1 MKLNWGER
9 LAVNNPTRILQ
20 QYLELGWLK
29 GMMPLTPG
37 GTILEI
43 GCGRGVGAKL
53 IDRTFQPAGLHIQD
67 LDMDM
72 ISKARKRLD
81 ASKSRQIARSLSL
94 SVSDADHLPFRAES
108 FDAVFGF
115 GVLHHV
121 PDWQGALS
129 EVTRV
134 LKPGGVYYV
143 EELYPSLY
151 QNLVTKHI
159 LLHPEK
165 NRFRSNDLRKAFDD
179 AHIPLKEAFELEKLG
194 VLGVA
199 VKDGGRRL
207 KTGRQ
212 MMGRDR
218 GRVH

>member
-1 MKLNWGER
+1 MKLNWGEK
-9 LAVNNPTRILQ
+9 LAVNNPIRILQ
-20 QYLELGWLK
+20 QYLEMGWLK
-29 GMMPLTPG
+29 QMMPLAPG

-67 LDMDM
+67 LDLDM
-72 ISKARKRLD
+72 IIKARKRLD
-81 ASKSRQIARSLSL
+81 ASKNKRIARSLSL
-94 SVSDADHLPFRAES
+94 SVSDTKDLPFQAES

-121 PDWQGALS
+121 PDWQGALF
-129 EVTRV
+129 EITRV
-134 LKPGGVYYV
+134 LKPGGIYYV

-159 LLHPEK
+159 LLHPEE

-179 AHIPLKEAFELEKLG
+179 AHIPLKDACEFKKLG

-199 VKDGGRRL
+199 VKD
-207 KTGRQ
+207 
-212 MMGRDR
+212 
-218 GRVH
+218 